1 MTQWPANRE
10 GKAVLLCLEHW
21 CGWTGNRDNT
31 VESYQP
37 LKRRTPQCPGL
48 DPKVTSEVT
57 AVRKSCLMT
66 DDEGYWRRGVTYQK
80 KAEQNLFGWG
90 FVHISGEY
98 VEGCWHSW
106 THHLPWLDMKLRNL
120 ASTRRTSLEFW
131 CQDVEH
137 LILCKLQFWLWRG
150 RKTKS
155 SLLATKVT
163 FEKLRI
169 SKQTCNLQLVGRAAS
184 VSGLAYNQAAG
195 QLVETQYAM
204 IAHVFVVSETYVH
217 CWRPMLSGDTVVTWR
232 EEHYGMKTAI
242 ELFFLKNLNSV
253 FLTLNVQIAN
263 VLYWLGLGKV
273 HAPYNSISSWSLI
286 LYKGRCCL
294 SLLYIYI

>member
-1 MTQWPANRE
+1 MWLISFIVFIHWYLLLRQRQWHSGLPT
-10 GKAVLLCLEHW
+10 GKGRQCCYVWSAGVAELGSE
-21 CGWTGNRDNT
+21 RDKT

-37 LKRRTPQCPGL
+37 LKRRRTPQCPGL

-98 VEGCWHSW
+98 VKGCWHSW
-106 THHLPWLDMKLRNL
+106 TRHLPWLDVKLRNL

-131 CQDVEH
+131 RQDVER

-169 SKQTCNLQLVGRAAS
+169 LKQTCNLWLVGRAAL
-184 VSGLAYNQAAG
+184 VSGPAYNQAAG

-217 CWRPMLSGDTVVTWR
+217 CWRPMLSGDTAVTWHK
-232 EEHYGMKTAI
+232 EHFGMETAI
-242 ELFFLKNLNSV
+242 ELFFFFEEPQFCIFNPQCANNKCT
-253 FLTLNVQIAN
+253 FLT
-263 VLYWLGLGKV
+263 GTGE
-273 HAPYNSISSWSLI
+273 SSCTL
-286 LYKGRCCL
+286 
-294 SLLYIYI
+294 